1 MPLLSATPLALPA
14 TAHPPLGIYLL
25 VAVLWATV
33 FWMRSVYVPHNR
45 RAVDE
50 AQSIV
55 VAATLATFALAAIFF
70 FVYPRFS
77 RVQLLLFYALDVALL
92 VVARLLVRVGLRML
106 GRPRYETRHVLILGA
121 GEIGRDVA
129 RMLNKYRWAGLRLA
143 GFLDEHVPVDTLI
156 EDRPV
161 LGKLAQVQ
169 QFAQTGKIHEIVVA
183 LPLEAYD
190 RFFALLPALQAL
202 SARVHVVPDHVK
214 SVLFRSHIE
223 EFAGVPMIRVEKY
236 GLTRFERYSKRLF
249 DLIVG
254 SFLFILALPVLVL
267 IALLIRLDSP
277 GPVVFKQERIGE
289 NGKRF
294 WMYKFRSMIQGADE
308 LVDEVKSVTQDG
320 DVLYKRADDPRITR
334 IGAFIRR
341 TSIDEL
347 PQLLNVLRGEMSLVG
362 PRPELPWIVEQY
374 RPWQWKRFAV
384 PQGITGWWQVNGRSD
399 KPMHLHTEEDLYYIQ
414 NYSLLL
420 DVRIIW
426 KTIAAVVKGQGA
438 Y

>member
-1 MPLLSATPLALPA
+1 MHKRLRANYTLLRGGLDLLLTTSALYLTTSLMPLLSATPLALPA

-161 LGKLAQVQ
+161 LGKLAQAQ

-183 LPLEAYD
+183 LPL
-190 RFFALLPALQAL
+190 
-202 SARVHVVPDHVK
+202 
-214 SVLFRSHIE
+214 
-223 EFAGVPMIRVEKY
+223 
-236 GLTRFERYSKRLF
+236 
-249 DLIVG
+249 
-254 SFLFILALPVLVL
+254 
-267 IALLIRLDSP
+267 
-277 GPVVFKQERIGE
+277 
-289 NGKRF
+289 
-294 WMYKFRSMIQGADE
+294 
-308 LVDEVKSVTQDG
+308 
-320 DVLYKRADDPRITR
+320 
-334 IGAFIRR
+334 
-341 TSIDEL
+341 
-347 PQLLNVLRGEMSLVG
+347 
-362 PRPELPWIVEQY
+362 
-374 RPWQWKRFAV
+374 
-384 PQGITGWWQVNGRSD
+384 
-399 KPMHLHTEEDLYYIQ
+399 
-414 NYSLLL
+414 
-420 DVRIIW
+420 
-426 KTIAAVVKGQGA
+426 
-438 Y
+438 